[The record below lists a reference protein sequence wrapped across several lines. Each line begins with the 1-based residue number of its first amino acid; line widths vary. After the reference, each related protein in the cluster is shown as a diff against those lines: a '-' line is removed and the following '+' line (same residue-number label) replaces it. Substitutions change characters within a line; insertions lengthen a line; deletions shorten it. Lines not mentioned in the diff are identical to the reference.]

1 MTTSEFWKQY
11 LKDTNQKEDE
21 AVYSGELVFEDDGMT
36 GQTQLSMVLS
46 GAKTAMFTPLDTI
59 EINMEKMPS
68 VGEVYVVLDSND
80 EPRCVIELTD
90 VRIIPL
96 NEISWELA
104 QKDGEDEN
112 MDDWKAKMEEFL
124 EEEADLC
131 GFEPLP
137 DSKIVC
143 EIFKLVYNKR
153 P

>member
-11 LKDTNQKEDE
+11 LKDTNQKEED

-96 NEISWELA
+96 DEISWELA

-112 MDDWKAKMEEFL
+112 MDDWQVKMEEFL

>member
-1 MTTSEFWKQY
+1 MTTSEFWTQY
-11 LKDTNQKEDE
+11 LKDTNQKEED

-96 NEISWELA
+96 DEISWELA

-112 MDDWKAKMEEFL
+112 MDDWQVKMEEFL

>member
-11 LKDTNQKEDE
+11 LKDTNQNENE
-21 AVYSGELVFEDDGMT
+21 AVYSGELVFEDEGMT
-36 GQTQLSMVLS
+36 GRTQLSMVLS
-46 GAKTAMFTPLDTI
+46 GSKTAMFTPLETI
-59 EINMEKMPS
+59 EINMEKMPVS
-68 VGEVYVVLDSND
+68 GEVYVVLDTND

-104 QKDGEDEN
+104 RKDGEDED
-112 MDDWKAKMEEFL
+112 MQDWKEKMEEFL

-131 GFEPLP
+131 GFEALP

-143 EIFKLVYNKR
+143 EIFKLIYKK
-153 P
+153 

>member
-11 LKDTNQKEDE
+11 LRDTNQNENE
-21 AVYSGELVFEDDGMT
+21 AVYSGELVFEDEGMT
-36 GQTQLSMVLS
+36 GRTQLSMVLS
-46 GAKTAMFTPLDTI
+46 GSKTAMFTPLETI
-59 EINMEKMPS
+59 EINMEKMP
-68 VGEVYVVLDSND
+68 VTGEVYVVLDTND

-104 QKDGEDEN
+104 RKDGKDED
-112 MDDWKAKMEEFL
+112 MQDWKEKMEEFL

-131 GFEPLP
+131 GFEALP

-143 EIFKLVYNKR
+143 EIFKLIYKK
-153 P
+153 

>member
-11 LKDTNQKEDE
+11 LKDTKQKEED
-21 AVYSGELVFEDDGMT
+21 AVYSGELVFEDEGMT

-46 GAKTAMFTPLDTI
+46 GAKTAMFTPLETI
-59 EINMEKMPS
+59 EINMEKVP
-68 VGEVYVVLDSND
+68 VAGEVYVVLDTEE

-112 MDDWKAKMEEFL
+112 MQDWQDKMKEFL

>member
-11 LKDTNQKEDE
+11 LKDTNQNENE
-21 AVYSGELVFEDDGMT
+21 AVYSGELVFENEGMT
-36 GQTQLSMVLS
+36 GRTQLSMVLS
-46 GAKTAMFTPLDTI
+46 GSKTAMFTPLETI
-59 EINMEKMPS
+59 EINLEKMP
-68 VGEVYVVLDSND
+68 VTGEVYVVLDTND

-104 QKDGEDEN
+104 RKDGEDED
-112 MDDWKAKMEEFL
+112 MQDWKEKMEEFL

-131 GFEPLP
+131 GFEALP

-143 EIFKLVYNKR
+143 EIFKLIYKK
-153 P
+153 

>member
-11 LKDTNQKEDE
+11 LKDTNQNENE
-21 AVYSGELVFEDDGMT
+21 AVYSGELVFEDEGMT
-36 GQTQLSMVLS
+36 GRTQLSMVLS
-46 GAKTAMFTPLDTI
+46 GSKTAMFTPLETI
-59 EINMEKMPS
+59 EINLEKMP
-68 VGEVYVVLDSND
+68 VTGEVYVVLDTND

-104 QKDGEDEN
+104 RKDGEDED
-112 MDDWKAKMEEFL
+112 MQDWKEKMEEFL

-131 GFEPLP
+131 GFEALP

-143 EIFKLVYNKR
+143 EIFKLIYKK
-153 P
+153 

>member
-11 LKDTNQKEDE
+11 LKDTNQKENE
-21 AVYSGELVFEDDGMT
+21 NVYSGELVFEDAGMT

-96 NEISWELA
+96 DEISWELA

-112 MDDWKAKMEEFL
+112 MDDWQAKMEEFL

-143 EIFKLVYNKR
+143 EIFKLVYKK
-153 P
+153 